1 MNDMLVQPQQDS
13 PGAGPQVPWRLR
25 DLGLAGAWVL
35 AVGIL
40 TIIALGIFF
49 AVAGDASDDAEIVA
63 VLGASLAL
71 EVALL
76 GAAAWFSVR
85 RYSCGWQA
93 LGFRRA
99 VRGGWWVPVA
109 VVLAA
114 YLTLGVYF
122 LIVELTGLGELVP
135 ESTLPEDFF
144 DNPAIVPLV
153 GVLAILAAPIA
164 EETFFRGFLFAGLRV
179 RWGTFWAA
187 LASGLVFAALHFS
200 LGSIVPFTVIGMLLA
215 WAYVFSGSLWTAI
228 GAHFAFNAVS
238 FGVAVATGGG
248 S

>member
-1 MNDMLVQPQQDS
+1 MLAQPQQDI
-13 PGAGPQVPWRLR
+13 PRAGPLVPWRLR
-25 DLGLAGAWVL
+25 DLGLAGAWIL

-40 TIIALGIFF
+40 TIIVLGIIF
-49 AVAGDASDDAEIVA
+49 AGVEDASDDAEMAA
-63 VLGASLAL
+63 VLGATLAL
-71 EVALL
+71 EVAML

-85 RYSCGWQA
+85 RYSCGWRA

-99 VRGGWWVPVA
+99 VRGSWWLPVV

-114 YLTLGVYF
+114 WLTLGVYL

-144 DNPAIVPLV
+144 DNPAIVLLV
-153 GVLAILAAPIA
+153 GVLSILAAPIA

-187 LASGLVFAALHFS
+187 LASGLLFAALHFN

-228 GAHFAFNAVS
+228 GVHFIFNSVS
-238 FGVAVATGGG
+238 FGIAVATGGG
-248 S
+248 A

>member
-1 MNDMLVQPQQDS
+1 
-13 PGAGPQVPWRLR
+13 
-25 DLGLAGAWVL
+25 
-35 AVGIL
+35 
-40 TIIALGIFF
+40 
-49 AVAGDASDDAEIVA
+49 
-63 VLGASLAL
+63 
-71 EVALL
+71 
-76 GAAAWFSVR
+76 
-85 RYSCGWQA
+85 
-93 LGFRRA
+93 
-99 VRGGWWVPVA
+99 
-109 VVLAA
+109 
-114 YLTLGVYF
+114 LTLGVYF

-187 LASGLVFAALHFS
+187 LASGLLFAALHFS

-215 WAYVFSGSLWTAI
+215 WAYAFSGSLWTAI

>member
-1 MNDMLVQPQQDS
+1 MLVQPQQDS

-49 AVAGDASDDAEIVA
+49 AVAGDASDDAEIVV
-63 VLGASLAL
+63 VLGGSLAL

-99 VRGGWWVPVA
+99 VRGGWWVPVV

-114 YLTLGVYF
+114 WLTLVVYF

-164 EETFFRGFLFAGLRV
+164 EETLFRGFLFAGLRV

-187 LASGLVFAALHFS
+187 LASGLLFAALHFS

-215 WAYVFSGSLWTAI
+215 WAYAFSGSLWTAI

>member
-1 MNDMLVQPQQDS
+1 MKDMLVQPQQGME
-13 PGAGPQVPWRLR
+13 GAGPQVPWQLR
-25 DLGLAGAWVL
+25 DLGLAAAWIV
-35 AVGIL
+35 AAGIL
-40 TIIALGIFF
+40 MVIVLGIVFAAAEDISDDGVVAVALG
-49 AVAGDASDDAEIVA
+49 AT
-63 VLGASLAL
+63 LAL
-71 EVALL
+71 EVVFLA
-76 GAAAWFSVR
+76 AAAWFSVR

-99 VRGGWWVPVA
+99 VRGGWWLPLA

-114 YLTLGVYF
+114 YFTLGVYF
-122 LIVELTGLGELVP
+122 LIVELAGLGELVP

-144 DNPAIVPLV
+144 DNPAILPLV

-187 LASGLVFAALHFS
+187 LASGFLFALLHFNV
-200 LGSIVPFTVIGMLLA
+200 GSIVPFTAIGMLLA
-215 WAYVFSGSLWTAI
+215 YAYVFSGSLWTSI
-228 GAHFAFNAVS
+228 FAHFAFNAVG
-238 FGVAVATGGG
+238 FLVGVVSGGG